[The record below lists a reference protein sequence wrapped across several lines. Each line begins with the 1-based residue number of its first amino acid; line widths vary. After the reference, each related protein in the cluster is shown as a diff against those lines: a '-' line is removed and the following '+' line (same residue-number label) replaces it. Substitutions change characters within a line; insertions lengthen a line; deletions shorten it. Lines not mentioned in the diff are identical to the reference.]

1 MGLTNADRRTSPLPS
16 VPEAFALVKGK
27 YRLLR
32 LLGDGGM
39 GSVYEALH
47 EGLGVKVALKF
58 LHPRLTRWPGL
69 VQRFL
74 DEARLAAP
82 IRSPHVVQVLDVDQS
97 EEGLAFIVLELLSG
111 PTLREL
117 LAERRL
123 EEADARAFAA
133 QLCDGLE
140 AVHQAGIV
148 HRDLKPENVVVT
160 RGPSGEPLLKLLDFG
175 IAMPDGVGLEATAD
189 ADPRPALK
197 ARGSMSEAILG
208 TPGYMAPEQMT
219 AAGAVDARADLFSLG
234 VLLFEMLTGRLPGD
248 GSTSA
253 ELVPGI
259 AKDLEAAIR
268 RAMAPCPGDRFA
280 TASELRDA
288 LTPHGLPSQMWTPMT
303 ASLPA
308 PSSAA
313 GRVSRTSVEA
323 PWFCVDPLPLPV
335 TARGLRFE
343 PVAPEGKAPE
353 PSSSQRWRIGPA
365 VALALTIGMALG
377 GGAAASIPRGS
388 SVGRQVPD
396 GVFAAMMAA
405 PRTAVEP
412 DPAPIAAPPETA
424 LTEAQVELHQASS
437 PGSILAG
444 ERAILGPGAAPVPS
458 VRERGPRK
466 PAPARAAL
474 PLPTQP
480 SRHAAEPPARLPAPP
495 REEIASLPD
504 PWPGSRRT
512 PPRAHAQ
519 PRDPRDSASPEI
531 VILFPVR
538 RPTTTPW
545 PGRRSQ
551 VLR

>member
-1 MGLTNADRRTSPLPS
+1 MGTTNADPRRSPLPS
-16 VPEAFALVKGK
+16 VPEELALVKGK

-69 VQRFL
+69 LQRFV

-82 IRSPHVVQVLDVDQS
+82 IRSPHVVQVLDVDES

-123 EEADARAFAA
+123 EEAEARAFAA

-148 HRDLKPENVVVT
+148 HRDLKPENVMVT
-160 RGPSGEPLLKLLDFG
+160 RGPYGEPLLKLLDFG
-175 IAMPDGVGLEATAD
+175 IAMPDGVMEGTAE
-189 ADPRPALK
+189 ADPRGSL
-197 ARGSMSEAILG
+197 RGAVMG

-219 AAGAVDARADLFSLG
+219 AARAVDARADLFSLG
-234 VLLFEMLTGRLPGD
+234 VLLFEMLTGRLPDD
-248 GSTSA
+248 GRTIA

-259 AKDLEAAIR
+259 ARDLEAAIG
-268 RAMAPCPGDRFA
+268 RAMAPCPADRFA

-288 LTPHGLPSQMWTPMT
+288 IAPPGLPSQVWTPVPT
-303 ASLPA
+303 GLRA
-308 PSSAA
+308 PSSPVE
-313 GRVSRTSVEA
+313 RVSRTSVEV
-323 PWFCVDPLPLPV
+323 PWFCVEPLPLPPGG
-335 TARGLRFE
+335 RGLMFDA
-343 PVAPEGKAPE
+343 VAPQLKAPE
-353 PSSSQRWRIGPA
+353 PLPPERRRIGPA

-377 GGAAASIPRGS
+377 GGAAGLFPRGS
-388 SVGRQVPD
+388 SGGAGRMPD

-412 DPAPIAAPPETA
+412 DPAPTAPQLEMA
-424 LTEAQVELHQASS
+424 RTEAQAELHQASS
-437 PGSILAG
+437 PGPSLADA
-444 ERAILGPGAAPVPS
+444 RAIPGPVAAPLPS
-458 VRERGPRK
+458 VRE
-466 PAPARAAL
+466 ASL
-474 PLPTQP
+474 PK
-480 SRHAAEPPARLPAPP
+480 RAPP
-495 REEIASLPD
+495 RLPEPPREDIASLPD
-504 PWPGSRRT
+504 PWPGSRRR
-512 PPRAHAQ
+512 PPTARTQ

-531 VILFPVR
+531 VIFFPIGR
-538 RPTTTPW
+538 STSTPW
-545 PGRRSQ
+545 TGRRIQ
-551 VLR
+551 VVR